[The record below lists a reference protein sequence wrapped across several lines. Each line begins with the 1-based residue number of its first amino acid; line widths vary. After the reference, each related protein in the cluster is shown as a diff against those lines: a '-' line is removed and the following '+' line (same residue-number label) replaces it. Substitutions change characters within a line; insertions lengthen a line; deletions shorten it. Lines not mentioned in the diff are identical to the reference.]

1 MANHPKIAKDLESA
15 EPHDLVHVDGK
26 GRVRSPLRLRVLTS
40 TYWSVLG
47 LLVVAEGWL
56 GYQLMGTPGL
66 SLAVVLGAF
75 VAWVGSR
82 HLLLRRATR
91 EALASNLDEAEAR
104 LMRIAHGRLVP
115 RRMRASAR
123 SWLSYCASLRGDAE
137 GALAHSREAVRLWG
151 KRKHILSTISRYG
164 EVYALTR
171 CGQLDEARV
180 ALEALGPMP
189 QGEYLRI
196 THLNVGLYLAFVEG
210 KHSFSDDEL
219 HEHSKNALGITAA
232 GPLLALLA
240 WAFEKNGDAEMA
252 ELLFE
257 EAKDRHPGD
266 LLSKRMPDLQRWM
279 DERSLREDRRRVD
292 VNERED
298 EELEAA
304 AVARERRARG

>member
-1 MANHPKIAKDLESA
+1 MADHPKIAKDLESA

-47 LLVVAEGWL
+47 LLVAAEGWL

-75 VAWVGSR
+75 VGWVGSR

-91 EALASNLDEAEAR
+91 EALASNLDEAEGR
-104 LMRIAHGRLVP
+104 LLRIAHGRLVP

-123 SWLSYCASLRGDAE
+123 GWLAYCASLRGDPE
-137 GALAHSREAVRLWG
+137 TALGHSREAVRLWG
-151 KRKHILSTISRYG
+151 KRRHILSTIARYG

-171 CGQLDEARV
+171 CGELEAARA

-189 QGEYLRI
+189 EGEYLRI
-196 THLNVGLYLAFVEG
+196 THLNVALYLAFVEG
-210 KHSFSDDEL
+210 EHRLSDDEL
-219 HEHSKNALGITAA
+219 HEHAKRALGITAA

-252 ELLFE
+252 ELLFD
-257 EAKDRHPGD
+257 EAIDRHPGD

-279 DERSLREDRRRVD
+279 DEHALKADRVRVE
-292 VNERED
+292 VSERED